1 MYKMSDESLV
11 RAVAEGD
18 ISAFEQLV
26 GRYQSKLLSFVTYMV
41 RDSQAAQDI
50 VQESFISLYK
60 TIDHVDTSRKF
71 SSYLFSIARNTAIS
85 YLRSRIRHA
94 PLEEAESVASLDVP
108 EALVTGKE
116 EKERIETAL
125 DAIDTKYKKV
135 ISLYYFEDLSYEEM
149 SRLLRL
155 PVNTIRTHLRRAKDA
170 LRTVLTYETQ

>member
-1 MYKMSDESLV
+1 MYKTSDESLV
-11 RAVAEGD
+11 RGVAEGD

-170 LRTVLTYETQ
+170 LRTVLNYETQ